1 MEFGTLVDWTQH
13 ENVGI
18 KYYSGTAAYTASFDA
33 PKGYRSGTPVVLDLG
48 EVKNVAEVI
57 LNGTNL
63 GVVWTKPFAVKASKL
78 NAKDNILEVRVTN
91 LWPNRLIRDSG
102 LPENERLTKTNHSPY
117 KPTDPLLPS
126 GLLGPVSLSFIGLTY

>member
-1 MEFGTLVDWTQH
+1 MSIEEFPPVAFNFR
-13 ENVGI
+13 E
-18 KYYSGTAAYTASFDA
+18 DA
-33 PKGYRSGTPVVLDLG
+33 M
-48 EVKNVAEVI
+48 

-63 GVVWTKPFAVKASKL
+63 GVVWTKPFAIKASKL

-126 GLLGPVSLSFIGLTY
+126 GLLGPVSLSFIGLIFRPPKPVFNTPILPSRVVEPCW